1 MRDPW
6 RDEVLRRAALSNHGK
21 PRFVLLCGHSGS
33 GRKTILRRMAW
44 DLRRQ
49 GTPSLDLLEEDLSLL
64 YAQDISDLALA
75 S

>member
-1 MRDPW
+1 VEERP
-6 RDEVLRRAALSNHGK
+6 
-21 PRFVLLCGHSGS
+21 FF
-33 GRKTILRRMAW
+33 RMAW